1 MRPLTKRMR
10 LLSIGA
16 AAGLILGLVG
26 TAAAVTSRHS
36 PAAPYTACSNAKS
49 VLSVEVHGKCP
60 AGTFLVKLGARG
72 VPGANGAAG
81 ANGTNGAAGPAGA
94 RGATGASGTISN
106 NTGLTVA
113 GPLVVTGAST
123 LASVSATGIAD
134 SGSLSA
140 TGITNSGALSAK
152 GITDTGTTNL
162 ADVVDSGPLSA
173 VGVTD
178 SGTLS
183 AVAITDSGTL
193 GVSGLATLNG
203 GFANPTNSVT
213 TPTLTSGTAVHNTG
227 PDSSYMVTLTGGS
240 GGTFTVAIGAT
251 SSASDVIASAVPLLG
266 GTGTIVNVTVP
277 STWYIEVTVAGSAT
291 ITNTTVV
298 QL

>member
-1 MRPLTKRMR
+1 
-10 LLSIGA
+10 
-16 AAGLILGLVG
+16 
-26 TAAAVTSRHS
+26 
-36 PAAPYTACSNAKS
+36 
-49 VLSVEVHGKCP
+49 
-60 AGTFLVKLGARG
+60 
-72 VPGANGAAG
+72 
-81 ANGTNGAAGPAGA
+81 
-94 RGATGASGTISN
+94 
-106 NTGLTVA
+106 
-113 GPLVVTGAST
+113 
-123 LASVSATGIAD
+123 VSATGIAD

-162 ADVVDSGPLSA
+162 ANVVDSGPLSA

-193 GVSGLATLNG
+193 GVNGLATLSG
-203 GFANPTNSVT
+203 GFANPTNSLT
-213 TPTLTSGTAVHNTG
+213 TPTLTSGTAVQNTG
-227 PDSSYMVTLTGGS
+227 PDSSYMVTLTGGT
-240 GGTFTVAIGAT
+240 GGTFTVAIGTT
-251 SSASDVIASAVPLLG
+251 SSPSDVIASAVQLLA

-277 STWYIEVTVAGSAT
+277 RTWYIEVTVGGSAT